1 MTAEIDEHPLP
12 GDRTPSPATTAPAR
26 SRVGAVIAL
35 AGGIAMLVPAEFF
48 PARVLP
54 HLARDLRVTEGTAGL
69 AVAVTALAGALTA
82 PAIASV
88 LPRADRRRVLLGL
101 LVLALLSNIAVALT
115 PSFAVL
121 LAGRFVLGIAIAGY
135 WSFAFV
141 AGTHAL
147 PGRPALVS
155 TALASGTSV
164 ATIVGV
170 PLASFL
176 GDVVGWRAVFWI
188 AAALTAL
195 SLIAVARLLPSVPA
209 QPGAGLAMMRTALT
223 NRRLVAGI
231 LLVAVVAFANFTAYP
246 YIRLVIDAVAP
257 SSAPLLLLGWG
268 VAGLVGNLLAGRL
281 AGRLR
286 LAVALGP
293 AVLGIALGV
302 LTVSD
307 GVLPLVLAVLAW
319 GLGFNMVPV
328 STQLW
333 VTSVDP
339 ARAESALGLQ
349 VTAFQV
355 AIMVGS
361 VTGGALVDHTGV
373 GAALLLGAVAAIV
386 GAIGFGA
393 LRAPS
398 AS

>member
-1 MTAEIDEHPLP
+1 M
-12 GDRTPSPATTAPAR
+12 PS
-26 SRVGAVIAL
+26 
-35 AGGIAMLVPAEFF
+35 
-48 PARVLP
+48 
-54 HLARDLRVTEGTAGL
+54 
-69 AVAVTALAGALTA
+69 
-82 PAIASV
+82 
-88 LPRADRRRVLLGL
+88 RRR
-101 LVLALLSNIAVALT
+101 
-115 PSFAVL
+115 PRR
-121 LAGRFVLGIAIAGY
+121 RF
-135 WSFAFV
+135 
-141 AGTHAL
+141 
-147 PGRPALVS
+147 
-155 TALASGTSV
+155 
-164 ATIVGV
+164 
-170 PLASFL
+170 
-176 GDVVGWRAVFWI
+176 
-188 AAALTAL
+188 
-195 SLIAVARLLPSVPA
+195 
-209 QPGAGLAMMRTALT
+209 
-223 NRRLVAGI
+223 
-231 LLVAVVAFANFTAYP
+231 
-246 YIRLVIDAVAP
+246 
-257 SSAPLLLLGWG
+257 LLGWG

-281 AGRLR
+281 AGQAR

-328 STQLW
+328 STRLW

-373 GAALLLGAVAAIV
+373 GALLLGAVAAIV